1 MTWFRADDQ
10 QHSHPKVIEAGLEAM
25 GLWLLAGTYCCD
37 KLTDGFVA
45 WPVIERLA
53 GGKAKAKKLAKLLV
67 DAKGESQ
74 VGLWEEVDGGCRF
87 HDWRVYQLPAA
98 EERARRAAL
107 SAKRSVAGTLGA
119 QKRWQNDAPR
129 DGKTARLPSESDGKA
144 DSKRD
149 GKTGPLPSESHG
161 KPIAPSPSPD
171 PELNPPQPPFAQ
183 SPEPESP
190 VAAPPREPESW
201 ELPGHDPEAWSRGIS
216 DATGQ
221 PCSIPSGRAEREAIL
236 RAGENCPK
244 VATPADRARWVR
256 ARAFEF
262 ANANRGALLTGF
274 NFEAYLRR
282 PPLRALPQPKPDD
295 RPERPYHVENH
306 GYERPPV
313 KLLESE
319 LLGSGTLAKALTQI
333 VPFDAK
339 KGAVSS

>member
-67 DAKGESQ
+67 DAKGESE

-87 HDWRVYQLPAA
+87 HDWLVYQLPT
-98 EERARRAAL
+98 EDERARRAEL
-107 SAKRSVAGTLGA
+107 SAKRSAAGTRGA
-119 QKRWQNDAPR
+119 QKRWQTDAPT

-149 GKTGPLPSESHG
+149 GKTDRLPSESHG

-221 PCSIPSGRAEREAIL
+221 PCSIPSGRAERDAIQ
-236 RAGENCPK
+236 RAAETHCPP

-256 ARAFEF
+256 ARAREF
-262 ANANRGALLTGF
+262 ANAHRGVLLTGF
-274 NFEAYLRR
+274 NFEAH
-282 PPLRALPQPKPDD
+282 LRAPRSQPKPDD
-295 RPERPYHVENH
+295 RPERPYHQENR
-306 GYERPPV
+306 GYQRPPV
-313 KLLESE
+313 KVTDAE
-319 LLGSGTLAKALTQI
+319 LLGADALAKAVTHI
-333 VPFDAK
+333 GANDAK
-339 KGAVSS
+339 RGAASS